1 MCAAFPHSEYYQR
14 IRLPLWHLPFSGM
27 IHIVRHTRSALSA
40 DQDHSG
46 SPRSLD
52 ASLSERA
59 VLTDPAAVS
68 GHLAICGVPTGASQP
83 LRYCRPAVKYLTRL
97 NRFTFVTARAS
108 LCLRLVRF
116 VASRTQDSIPGEAA
130 HLLSGREFHPLEA
143 PGLSWRAI
151 VKIDVRQQRTDAT
164 ALNRSY
170 LTLHSLAL
178 FQHAR
183 LEPFLNQAHHA
194 PVSYAVLDKLDQP
207 SLIESVIEPHD
218 TLPTTTTFQ
227 NMSPSLVRNIRWK
240 VKNWRSSGNGVSKTN
255 YI

>member
-46 SPRSLD
+46 SPRSLG

-59 VLTDPAAVS
+59 VLSDPAAVS
-68 GHLAICGVPTGASQP
+68 GHLAICGVPTGACQP

-116 VASRTQDSIPGEAA
+116 VTSRAQDSIPGEAA
-130 HLLSGREFHPLEA
+130 PPLIGAGISPAGSTRFILARHSTSLIRCSPLRRSPDSRRHEGHRLGA
-143 PGLSWRAI
+143 GNPSSW
-151 VKIDVRQQRTDAT
+151 
-164 ALNRSY
+164 
-170 LTLHSLAL
+170 
-178 FQHAR
+178 
-183 LEPFLNQAHHA
+183 
-194 PVSYAVLDKLDQP
+194 PVSTWVFA
-207 SLIESVIEPHD
+207 SE
-218 TLPTTTTFQ
+218 
-227 NMSPSLVRNIRWK
+227 
-240 VKNWRSSGNGVSKTN
+240 
-255 YI
+255 

>member
-46 SPRSLD
+46 SPRSLG

-59 VLTDPAAVS
+59 VLPDPAAVS
-68 GHLAICGVPTGASQP
+68 GHLAICGVPTGACQP
-83 LRYCRPAVKYLTRL
+83 LRCCRPAVKYLTRL

-130 HLLSGREFHPLEA
+130 APLIGTGISPVGSTRFILA
-143 PGLSWRAI
+143 HRNAGKCSRGA
-151 VKIDVRQQRTDAT
+151 VK
-164 ALNRSY
+164 
-170 LTLHSLAL
+170 
-178 FQHAR
+178 
-183 LEPFLNQAHHA
+183 
-194 PVSYAVLDKLDQP
+194 
-207 SLIESVIEPHD
+207 
-218 TLPTTTTFQ
+218 
-227 NMSPSLVRNIRWK
+227 SPSPADCLFSVPTICLPPLLRPLTI
-240 VKNWRSSGNGVSKTN
+240 S
-255 YI
+255 

>member
-1 MCAAFPHSEYYQR
+1 
-14 IRLPLWHLPFSGM
+14 M
-27 IHIVRHTRSALSA
+27 IHIVRHTRSTLSA

-143 PGLSWRAI
+143 PGLSWRAA
-151 VKIDVRQQRTDAT
+151 VQVYVGQERT
-164 ALNRSY
+164 NW
-170 LTLHSLAL
+170 
-178 FQHAR
+178 
-183 LEPFLNQAHHA
+183 
-194 PVSYAVLDKLDQP
+194 
-207 SLIESVIEPHD
+207 
-218 TLPTTTTFQ
+218 LPLSRPCFTHE
-227 NMSPSLVRNIRWK
+227 
-240 VKNWRSSGNGVSKTN
+240 
-255 YI
+255 